1 MYRFLLI
8 GFMVLLSGG
17 AAQAASQI
25 LGLVATGSTPTPL
38 SCRHGQ
44 CSAHFTSFCLQQ
56 DRDAPML
63 GTAYVPAD
71 ASSLR
76 LVVTGED
83 GRRRTVQARDLR
95 IETAQ
100 NYTSVTIN
108 IPERAVRALGGAA
121 VALAVGPRATLLP
134 KAFAGDP
141 SPQTAAEIA
150 RATGE
155 DRAIGADQ
163 VDQGGP
169 LAEAAGTIMTMINA
183 LIARENDPGGR
194 DAAADVRL
202 ARAILSDSRVAGA
215 ERDGLRDRVE
225 LCGGLVKNAAYR
237 DGLSSCLEAYHDSY
251 VTTLTE
257 RYWDAAATGY

>member
-17 AAQAASQI
+17 AVQAASQI

-83 GRRRTVQARDLR
+83 GRRRTVQARPDD
-95 IETAQ
+95 I
-100 NYTSVTIN
+100 VCFFVG
-108 IPERAVRALGGAA
+108 VRY
-121 VALAVGPRATLLP
+121 PAT
-134 KAFAGDP
+134 
-141 SPQTAAEIA
+141 
-150 RATGE
+150 
-155 DRAIGADQ
+155 
-163 VDQGGP
+163 
-169 LAEAAGTIMTMINA
+169 
-183 LIARENDPGGR
+183 
-194 DAAADVRL
+194 
-202 ARAILSDSRVAGA
+202 
-215 ERDGLRDRVE
+215 
-225 LCGGLVKNAAYR
+225 
-237 DGLSSCLEAYHDSY
+237 
-251 VTTLTE
+251 
-257 RYWDAAATGY
+257 